1 MGRTKLWRKG
11 ETSHGGQV
19 KEEWICVV
27 GRALHEALDRLSPLS
42 SCCPSSPWSVAQLT
56 EPCDNYTS
64 SHSTSPSAKVQS
76 QDSTGFLWKF
86 LETPLAVS
94 WLGAA
99 DVQLLH
105 CSAGKEYSDLLS
117 SWSLL
122 ICGCYWSP

>member
-1 MGRTKLWRKG
+1 MRRTKLWRKG
-11 ETSHGGQV
+11 GTSHGGQE
-19 KEEWICVV
+19 KEEWISVV
-27 GRALHEALDRLSPLS
+27 GRALHEALDRFSPLS
-42 SCCPSSPWSVAQLT
+42 SCCPLSLWSAVQLI
-56 EPCDNYTS
+56 EPCDSYPS

-76 QDSTGFLWKF
+76 QDSTGFHWKC

-94 WLGAA
+94 WLEAA

-117 SWSLL
+117 SWPVL